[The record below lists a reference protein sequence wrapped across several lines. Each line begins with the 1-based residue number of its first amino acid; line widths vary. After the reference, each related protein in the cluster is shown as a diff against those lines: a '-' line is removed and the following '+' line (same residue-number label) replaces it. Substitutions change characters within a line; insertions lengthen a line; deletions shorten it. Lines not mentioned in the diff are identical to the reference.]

1 MISVFLIGQSQN
13 RVIYFAKAPFLLVSV
28 NLKLLTMG
36 VRKTIEFIKD
46 MNKKKS
52 MVENIVI
59 TLKLYFNNAEVEVC
73 G

>member
-1 MISVFLIGQSQN
+1 MFDTPKVFRNTLRSI
-13 RVIYFAKAPFLLVSV
+13 LLVSV
-28 NLKLLTMG
+28 NLKLLMMG

>member
-1 MISVFLIGQSQN
+1 
-13 RVIYFAKAPFLLVSV
+13 
-28 NLKLLTMG
+28 MG

>member
-1 MISVFLIGQSQN
+1 MILLKVFRNTLRSI
-13 RVIYFAKAPFLLVSV
+13 LLVSV
-28 NLKLLTMG
+28 NLKLLMMG

-59 TLKLYFNNAEVEVC
+59 TLKLYFNNAEVEAC

>member
-1 MISVFLIGQSQN
+1 MILLKVFRNTLRSI
-13 RVIYFAKAPFLLVSV
+13 LLVSV
-28 NLKLLTMG
+28 NLKLLMMG

>member
-1 MISVFLIGQSQN
+1 LILLKVFRNTLRSI
-13 RVIYFAKAPFLLVSV
+13 LLVSV
-28 NLKLLTMG
+28 NLKLLMMG